1 MHIWDLKMKLAMRM
15 LMSMVVI
22 AADADD
28 IVAVM
33 RLTAMAFDVVNLFL
47 ELFYLNKHQVLY
59 CDFRSY
65 LKKIEREK
73 KKIREKTYLLLLML
87 LLLLNRLCF

>member
-1 MHIWDLKMKLAMRM
+1 MHVWCLKMISMMRVRHM
-15 LMSMVVI
+15 LMSMAVI
-22 AADADD
+22 ADADD

-59 CDFRSY
+59 CDFRIY
-65 LKKIEREK
+65 LEERGGEK
-73 KKIREKTYLLLLML
+73 KKIRKKHICCCCCCCCWM
-87 LLLLNRLCF
+87 FAM